1 MPTIAL
7 VDDDRNIL
15 TSVSIAL
22 EAEGYRIM
30 TYTDGA
36 SALEGFKTSPPDLAI
51 LDIKMPRM
59 DGMELLRRLRQKT
72 DMPVIFLTSKDEEI
86 DELFGLKMGADDFI
100 RKPFSQRLLVERVKA
115 VLRRAIPKDP
125 TAAPKETDDIKVLE
139 RGLLRMDPE
148 RHTCTWKGEP
158 VTLTVTEFLILQALA
173 ARSGVVKSR
182 NALMDAAYDDQVY
195 VDDRTIDSHIKRLRK
210 KFKVGRRRLRHDR
223 DAVRRRLPLQ
233 GSLSGRAVSRRARHP
248 RQSALECRH
257 ADGAY
262 DRLADATIAR
272 SNRRD
277 GIGIRRDATVPAKP
291 QNVRGATASPAC
303 RSASPR
309 PTASAAFAA
318 SRSALAVL
326 RRPELLEPHAAHRL
340 PQRRRPGRARRS
352 AFSICRSSAPA

>member
-36 SALEGFKTSPPDLAI
+36 SALDGFKTSPPDLAI

-115 VLRRAIPKDP
+115 VMRRI
-125 TAAPKETDDIKVLE
+125 TAKEAGSSKEADAKVLE

-148 RHTCTWKGEP
+148 RHVCTWKTEQ

-173 ARSGVVKSR
+173 SRPGVVKSR

-210 KFKVGRRRLRHDR
+210 KFKAVDDAFDMIETLYGVGYRFK
-223 DAVRRRLPLQ
+223 
-233 GSLSGRAVSRRARHP
+233 
-248 RQSALECRH
+248 E
-257 ADGAY
+257 
-262 DRLADATIAR
+262 I
-272 SNRRD
+272 
-277 GIGIRRDATVPAKP
+277 
-291 QNVRGATASPAC
+291 
-303 RSASPR
+303 
-309 PTASAAFAA
+309 
-318 SRSALAVL
+318 
-326 RRPELLEPHAAHRL
+326 
-340 PQRRRPGRARRS
+340 
-352 AFSICRSSAPA
+352 